1 MRGDLFMNDSILDFI
16 FDARSEELAKLTEKD
31 KEFLNSPK
39 VDFDKTYTDL
49 INTLK
54 PLPADYQKTIIKKF
68 NICIDIQDLIHAYFY
83 KKYYKMGF
91 SECMKLIINCNR
103 I

>member
-1 MRGDLFMNDSILDFI
+1 MNNNILDFI
-16 FDARSEELAKLTEKD
+16 YDARSEELAILNDKD

-39 VDFDKTYTDL
+39 TNFDKTYKEFV
-49 INTLK
+49 NTLEN
-54 PLPADYQKTIIKKF
+54 LPEEQKNTIIEKL
-68 NICIDIQDLIHAYFY
+68 NICIDTKDLIHAYFY

-91 SECMKLIINCNR
+91 SECMRLVINCNK